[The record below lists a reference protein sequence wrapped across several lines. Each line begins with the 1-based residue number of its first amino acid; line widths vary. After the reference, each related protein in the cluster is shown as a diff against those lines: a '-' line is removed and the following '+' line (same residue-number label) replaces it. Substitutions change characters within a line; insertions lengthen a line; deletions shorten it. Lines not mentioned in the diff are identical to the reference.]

1 MLLQKL
7 TLELTKEAQRR
18 GALGLI
24 GQHIGGLM
32 LNKTG
37 EAVQREHIL
46 NADGSVIESD
56 LVTFDSKTGLLMP
69 SREHLS
75 MLLPDGITSVEV
87 PDNFFIHPVTCRLL
101 PIEGIVLCFEFYYF

>member
-56 LVTFDSKTGLLMP
+56 LVTFNSKTGLLIP

-101 PIEGIVLCFEFYYF
+101 PIEGIVLCFEFCYF